1 MSFDEVATVNAD
13 ATIDGKPLTCV
24 VDEFN
29 DLDMARWYPYA
40 TGPTLQVTGGEL
52 VITPAPNAMG
62 YAGLNSRATDFTG
75 GNAAIEVPLVVG
87 EPNVEN
93 YLLVFLDNDNY
104 YAISYDGGRMH
115 YYRRE
120 ARNDIASTDTY
131 SAPMYRYWLI
141 GHDAAANEVYFW
153 AGPARMSLAERF
165 RVTATVPVT
174 SIKIEL
180 AAGSYATGTA
190 KPGEARF
197 DNFQLCLP

>member
-1 MSFDEVATVNAD
+1 MSFDDVANVNAD
-13 ATIDGKPLTCV
+13 AMTDGKPLTCV
-24 VDEFN
+24 VDDFSS
-29 DLDMARWYPYA
+29 LDMARWYPY
-40 TGPTLQVTGGEL
+40 TLGPTLQVTGGEL

-62 YAGLNSRATDFTG
+62 YAGLNSREMDFTG

-93 YLLVFLDNDNY
+93 YLLVFVDNDNY

-120 ARNDIASTDTY
+120 ARNDLASTDTY
-131 SAPMYRYWLI
+131 SAQMYRYWLI

-153 AGPARMSLAERF
+153 AGPTRMSFAERY

-174 SIKIEL
+174 SMKIEL

-190 KPGEARF
+190 TPGQARF